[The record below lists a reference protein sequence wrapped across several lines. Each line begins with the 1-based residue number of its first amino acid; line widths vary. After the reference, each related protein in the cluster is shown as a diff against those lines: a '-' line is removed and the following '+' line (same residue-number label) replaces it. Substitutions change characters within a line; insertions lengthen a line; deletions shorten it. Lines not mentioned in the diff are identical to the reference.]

1 MVRVEDPAPTVLLAD
16 ADVLIDYRD
25 TDLGIVALVAE
36 RLARVTVVSQVLDEV
51 REVSHNDAL
60 RLGIDVVEPDID
72 QLVEAGNRGSRT
84 SFNDQ
89 LCFLLCRDEGWTC
102 VTNDGA
108 LRRLCKQNGV
118 ATRYGLRLMVDLV
131 RAHALSVE
139 RSISIA
145 QQIHA
150 NNPLHINKRVLGRFI
165 AAVRRLSA

>member
-36 RLARVTVVSQVLDEV
+36 HLARVTVVSQVLDEI
-51 REVSHNDAL
+51 REVSHADAL

-72 QLVEAGNRGSRT
+72 QLVEAGNRGGRT

-108 LRRLCKQNGV
+108 LRRLRKQNGV

-131 RAHALSVE
+131 QARALSVE

-150 NNPLHINKRVLGRFI
+150 NNPLHINKRVLERFI
-165 AAVRRLSA
+165 AAVRRLSS

>member
-1 MVRVEDPAPTVLLAD
+1 MAD

-36 RLARVTVVSQVLDEV
+36 HVARVTVVSQVLDEV

-60 RLGIDVVEPDID
+60 RLGLDVVEPDID
-72 QLVEAGNRGSRT
+72 QLVEAGNRGSRM

-108 LRRLCKQNGV
+108 LRRLRKQNGV

-131 RAHALSVE
+131 QARALSVE

-150 NNPLHINKRVLGRFI
+150 NNPLHINKRVLERFI
-165 AAVRRLSA
+165 AAVRRLSS